1 MALPLRTNDAL
12 EVLVAE
18 VLEATS
24 WNSFVALPLR
34 TNDALESLVAEVL
47 EALVAEVLEATN
59 YECLVSD
66 TQQEKNKNPFVEGQ
80 GVVYT
85 YFLSYNEGVNTRE
98 VH

>member
-12 EVLVAE
+12 E
-18 VLEATS
+18 S
-24 WNSFVALPLR
+24 
-34 TNDALESLVAEVL
+34 
-47 EALVAEVLEATN
+47 LVAEVLEATN

-85 YFLSYNEGVNTRE
+85 CFLCYNEGVNTRE